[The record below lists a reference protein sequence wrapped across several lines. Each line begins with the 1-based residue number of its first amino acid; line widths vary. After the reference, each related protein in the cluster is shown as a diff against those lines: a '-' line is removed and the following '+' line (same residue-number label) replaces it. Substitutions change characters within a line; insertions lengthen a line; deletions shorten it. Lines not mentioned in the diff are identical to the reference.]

1 MARPVE
7 YNREEVVEKAMQAFW
22 KKGYHATSM
31 ADLVEATGLNPGSI
45 YAAFKSKENFF
56 ITTID
61 YYGEKGIIAVQRMLI
76 ESPSFLE
83 GVRAFIQRIEE
94 DVADPESKRSC
105 FLVNTLLELARQ
117 SETARQR
124 VKRHLDLIESLIRHA
139 LETAQQN
146 GELSAKQDSASLAA
160 FIMCTVWGLRV
171 LGGTLPSRER
181 TQMVT
186 SHLLAMIG

>member
-7 YNREEVVEKAMQAFW
+7 YNREEVVEKAMQTFW

-94 DVADPESKRSC
+94 DVADPGSKRSC
-105 FLVNTLLELARQ
+105 FLVNTLLELSSQ

-124 VKRHLDLIESLIRHA
+124 VKRYLDLIENLIRHA
-139 LETAQQN
+139 LEMAQQN
-146 GELSAKQDSASLAA
+146 GELSAMLDTASLAA

>member
-7 YNREEVVEKAMQAFW
+7 YNREEVVEKAMQTFW
-22 KKGYHATSM
+22 KKGYHATSI

-94 DVADPESKRSC
+94 DVADPGSKRSC
-105 FLVNTLLELARQ
+105 FLVNTLLELSSQ

-124 VKRHLDLIESLIRHA
+124 VKRYLDLIENLIRHA
-139 LETAQQN
+139 LEMAQQN
-146 GELSAKQDSASLAA
+146 GELSAMLDTASLAA